1 MLRVSCI
8 NSGVEMA
15 SNSGKTSQPKGQ
27 VGTIASRSD
36 ASVQKSKK
44 PQQDLEREQNVATAG
59 DTVPIVFCKRA
70 SNAGGVWVQ
79 PPLVKQG
86 SYNFNGTF
94 LYAIS
99 QGDMLD
105 DPEIYRTWVG
115 DRIIAHIPSQTVTA
129 SHFYLSS
136 AAMAA
141 APNVCPMTG
150 GRFFCDADTAL
161 YLMLYETANGYTEY
175 YEPNE
180 TNIYWNFRYLT
191 VGEGD
196 TTNSV
201 IIFNG
206 ADLTVK
212 EIATGIDRTSNYWA
226 NYGGGVSDPATI
238 NFYTNARYSNQVIVG
253 GEAVG
258 TIAGATPSTWSGS
271 FADVGIDFYQSTYGT
286 TEPCVEIWS
295 QGTLNNQINTSNPAS
310 TGSLFGILVER
321 GASFVSDPTNFANT
335 FDFTVF
341 ADITF
346 LQVEGNLYD
355 TGISA
360 SAYPTTT
367 RQLSVFYEQGISV
380 DLYSGGLVSGSYATG
395 ASNQFVDLAMYLFTL
410 IGRAEGATTA
420 DISMP
425 IDVSNLQDI
434 AAFCTSNGTFFNGV
448 IEQSMNVIDYIS
460 KVAPYFLLS
469 FISANGQ
476 YSLQPLLPVT
486 SGNAIDVTALTP
498 AATFTEANIL
508 PGSFVKAY
516 RDADDRREINISLV
530 WRECTPFE
538 VGIQRTTTV
547 RFGTTANDAPTEQF
561 DLTDFCATQAH
572 AEIFGKYQ
580 LAKRRHST
588 HTIAFATPLITS
600 GLIPTNVIRITRQRK
615 NSAGDDR
622 TETNFYQIT
631 SISHSSDGVSTVE
644 AMSFPVD
651 ASSIAKISN
660 EIVNGTFEV
669 I

>member
-1 MLRVSCI
+1 
-8 NSGVEMA
+8 MA
-15 SNSGKTSQPKGQ
+15 SNSSKTSQPKGQ

-36 ASVQKSKK
+36 ASIQKSKK

-79 PPLVKQG
+79 PPLIKQG
-86 SYNFNGTF
+86 SYNFNGNF

-99 QGDMLD
+99 QGDMVD
-105 DPEIYRTWVG
+105 DPEIYRTWSG
-115 DRIIAHIPSQTVTA
+115 DRIISHIPSGGTVTA
-129 SHFYLSS
+129 THFYLSA

-150 GRFFCDADTAL
+150 GKFFCDGDTSY
-161 YLMLYETANGYTEY
+161 YLWRYRKASGYAEY
-175 YEPNE
+175 FEPNE
-180 TNIYWNFRYLT
+180 TNIHWNFRELT

-196 TTNSV
+196 TSNSV
-201 IIFNG
+201 ITFNG
-206 ADLTVK
+206 ADLTVL
-212 EIATGIDRTSNYWA
+212 EVATGIDRTSTYWSIA
-226 NYGGGVSDPATI
+226 FGGVGNPSTI
-238 NFYTNARYSNQVIVG
+238 NFYANARFSNQVIVG
-253 GEAVG
+253 GGTVGAV
-258 TIAGATPSTWSGS
+258 SGS
-271 FADVGIDFYQSTYGT
+271 TPTTWGPTFASSGIDFYQALFGT
-286 TEPCVEIWS
+286 TQPVVSIFSE
-295 QGTLNNQINTSNPAS
+295 GTLNNQINTSNPAS
-310 TGSLFGILVER
+310 TGTLFGVLGER
-321 GASFVSDPTNFANT
+321 GVSTVADPTSFPSS

-346 LQVEGNLYD
+346 LQIEGNLYD
-355 TGISA
+355 SGISA
-360 SAYPTTT
+360 NAYPTTT

-395 ASNQFVDLAMYLFTL
+395 ASNQFVDLAMHLFTL
-410 IGRAEGATTA
+410 IGRAEGAATA

-498 AATFTEANIL
+498 AATLTEADIL
-508 PGSFVKAY
+508 PGSFTKTY

-588 HTIAFATPLITS
+588 HTITFATPLITS
-600 GLIPTNVIRITRQRK
+600 GLIPTNLIKITRQRI
-615 NSAGDDR
+615 NSVGDNR
-622 TETNFYQIT
+622 TETDVYQIT

-644 AMSFPVD
+644 AMYFPVD
-651 ASSIAKISN
+651 GSNIAEISD

>member
-1 MLRVSCI
+1 
-8 NSGVEMA
+8 MA
-15 SNSGKTSQPKGQ
+15 SNSSKTSQPKGQ

-36 ASVQKSKK
+36 ASIEKSKK
-44 PQQDLEREQNVATAG
+44 PQQNLEREQNVGTAG

-70 SNAGGVWVQ
+70 SNAGGAWVQ
-79 PPLVKQG
+79 PPLIKQG
-86 SYNFNGTF
+86 SYNFNGMF

-99 QGDMLD
+99 QGDMVD
-105 DPEIYRTWVG
+105 DPEIYRTWSG
-115 DRIIAHIPSQTVTA
+115 DRIISHIPSGGTVTA
-129 SHFYLSS
+129 THFYLSS
-136 AAMAA
+136 TAMAA

-150 GRFFCDADTAL
+150 GKFFCDADTAY
-161 YLMLYETANGYTEY
+161 YLQFYEKVGGYVVY

-180 TNIYWNFRYLT
+180 TNIYANFRELT

-201 IIFNG
+201 IVFNG
-206 ADLTVK
+206 ADLTVL
-212 EIATGIDRTSNYWA
+212 EVATGIDRTSEYWTVNYSGA
-226 NYGGGVSDPATI
+226 DPASV
-238 NFYTNARYSNQVIVG
+238 NFYTNAVFSGQTITG
-253 GEAVG
+253 GYAVG
-258 TIAGATPSTWSGS
+258 TTRGSAVTSWNAPLGLSGL
-271 FADVGIDFYQSTYGT
+271 DFYQSFYGT
-286 TEPCVEIWS
+286 TEPVVEIHGP
-295 QGTLNNQINTSNPAS
+295 GTLNSQINTSNPAS
-310 TGSLFGILVER
+310 TGTLFGILEER
-321 GASFVSDPTNFANT
+321 GASTVADPTSFSSS

-346 LQVEGNLYD
+346 LQIEGNLYD
-355 TGISA
+355 SAPSA

-410 IGRAEGATTA
+410 IGRAEGAATA

-434 AAFCTSNGTFFNGV
+434 AAFCTSNSTFFNGV

-476 YSLQPLLPVT
+476 YSIQPLLPVT

-508 PGSFVKAY
+508 PGSFVKSY

-588 HTIAFATPLITS
+588 HTISFATPLITS
-600 GLIPTNVIRITRQRK
+600 GLIPTNVIRVTRQRK

-622 TETNFYQIT
+622 TETDFYQIT
-631 SISHSSDGVSTVE
+631 SIRHSSDGMSTVE

>member
-1 MLRVSCI
+1 MGRGRLRLI
-8 NSGVEMA
+8 
-15 SNSGKTSQPKGQ
+15 TSQPKGQ
-27 VGTIASRSD
+27 TGTQASRSD
-36 ASVQKSKK
+36 ASVEKSKK
-44 PQQDLEREQNVATAG
+44 PQQNLGRAQNVATAG
-59 DTVPIVFCKRA
+59 DTVPIVFAKRA
-70 SNAGGVWVQ
+70 NDAGGVWVQ

-86 SYNFNGTF
+86 SYNFTGTF

-99 QGDMLD
+99 QGDMVD

-115 DRIIAHIPSQTVTA
+115 ERIISDIPGQSTVTA
-129 SHFYLSS
+129 THYYSS
-136 AAMAA
+136 ASAMAA
-141 APNVCPMTG
+141 APNACPITSYK
-150 GRFFCDADTAL
+150 FFCDPDSAY
-161 YLMLYETANGYTEY
+161 YLMMYKTPNGYTEY
-175 YEPNE
+175 HEPNE
-180 TNIYWNFRYLT
+180 TNIYGLWNQLT

-201 IIFNG
+201 IVFNG
-206 ADLTVK
+206 ADLTIREV
-212 EIATGIDRTSNYWA
+212 ETGIDRTSLYWA
-226 NYGGGVSDPATI
+226 NFGGGVSDPSTI
-238 NFYTNARYSNQVIVG
+238 NSYVNATFSSPGVISG
-253 GEAVG
+253 GNAVG
-258 TIAGATPSTWSGS
+258 TKFINSTWTPPLSSIG
-271 FADVGIDFYQSTYGT
+271 DDFYQVFYGT
-286 TEPCVEIWS
+286 TNPVVEIYDS
-295 QGTLNNQINTSNPAS
+295 GTENKQINPSKAAS
-310 TGSLFGILVER
+310 TGSLFGELWER
-321 GASFVSDPTNFANT
+321 GASTVADPTSFPST
-335 FDFTVF
+335 YDFSVF

-346 LQVEGNLYD
+346 LQIEGNIYD
-355 TGISA
+355 SGISA
-360 SAYPTTT
+360 SKYPTTT
-367 RQLSVFYEQGISV
+367 RQVSVFYEQGISV
-380 DLYSGGLVSGSYATG
+380 DLYSAGLVGGVYTTG
-395 ASNQFVDLAMYLFTL
+395 ASNQFVDLAMHLFTL
-410 IGRAEGATTA
+410 IGRAQGAATA
-420 DISMP
+420 DIAMP

-448 IEQSMNVIDYIS
+448 VEQSMNVIDYIS

-508 PGSFVKAY
+508 PGSFVKTY
-516 RDADDRREINISLV
+516 RDSDDRKEINISLV
-530 WRECTPFE
+530 YRECTPFE

-547 RFGTTANDAPTEQF
+547 RFGTTANDAPAEQF

-580 LAKRRHST
+580 LAVRRHST
-588 HTIAFATPLITS
+588 HTISFQTPLITS
-600 GLIPTNVIRITRQRK
+600 GLIPTNIIRITRQRK

-631 SISHSSDGVSTVE
+631 SIRHTSDGVSTVE
-644 AMSFPVD
+644 AMFFPVN

>member
-1 MLRVSCI
+1 
-8 NSGVEMA
+8 MA
-15 SNSGKTSQPKGQ
+15 SNSSKTSQPKGQ

-36 ASVQKSKK
+36 ASIDKSKK
-44 PQQDLEREQNVATAG
+44 PQQDLERGQNVATAG

-70 SNAGGVWVQ
+70 NNAGGVWVQ

-86 SYNFNGTF
+86 TYNFNGTF
-94 LYAIS
+94 LYAIT
-99 QGDMLD
+99 QGDMVD

-115 DRIIAHIPSQTVTA
+115 DRIISHIPSQGTVTA
-129 SHFYLSS
+129 THFYKTS

-150 GRFFCDADTAL
+150 GKFFCDADTAY
-161 YLMLYETANGYTEY
+161 YLWRYEKAGGYTEY
-175 YEPNE
+175 YEPDE
-180 TNIYWNFRYLT
+180 TNVFSNFRYLT

-196 TTNSV
+196 TSNSV

-206 ADLTVK
+206 NDLAVT
-212 EIATGIDRTSNYWA
+212 EIATGVDRTAGYWA
-226 NYGGGVSDPATI
+226 RYAGGISDPSTI
-238 NFYTNARYSNQVIVG
+238 NFYANARYSGGILVG
-253 GEAVG
+253 GYSPG
-258 TIAGATPSTWSGS
+258 YQAGNSPTSWTAP
-271 FADVGIDFYQSTYGT
+271 FAELGIDFFDDLCGT
-286 TEPCVEIWS
+286 TNPVVS
-295 QGTLNNQINTSNPAS
+295 VFSTGTLNNQINTSNAAS
-310 TGSLFGILVER
+310 TGSLFGVLTER
-321 GASFVSDPTNFANT
+321 GISTVSDPTSFPSGH
-335 FDFTVF
+335 DFTVF

-346 LQVEGNLYD
+346 LQIEGNLYD
-355 TGISA
+355 DGISA
-360 SAYPTTT
+360 SSYPTTT

-380 DLYSGGLVSGSYATG
+380 DLYSGGLSGGAYATG
-395 ASNQFVDLAMYLFTL
+395 ASNQFVDIAMHLFTL
-410 IGRAEGATTA
+410 IGRAAGATTA

-425 IDVSNLQDI
+425 IDTSNLQAI

-460 KVAPYFLLS
+460 KTAPYFLLS

-486 SGNAIDVTALTP
+486 SGNAIKLTALTP
-498 AATFTEANIL
+498 AATFTEAEIL
-508 PGSFVKAY
+508 PGSFSKSY

-538 VGIQRTTTV
+538 VGIQRTTTI
-547 RFGTTANDAPTEQF
+547 RFGTTDNSAETEQF

-588 HTIAFATPLITS
+588 HTITFETALITS
-600 GLIPTNVIRITRQRK
+600 GLIPTDVIKITRQRT

-622 TETNFYQIT
+622 AETDWYQIT
-631 SISHSSDGVSTVE
+631 SIEHSTEGVSTIE
-644 AMSFPVD
+644 AMYFPVD
-651 ASSIAKISN
+651 TNDIAEISD
-660 EIVNGTFEV
+660 EIENGTFEV
-669 I
+669 L

>member
-1 MLRVSCI
+1 
-8 NSGVEMA
+8 
-15 SNSGKTSQPKGQ
+15 
-27 VGTIASRSD
+27 
-36 ASVQKSKK
+36 
-44 PQQDLEREQNVATAG
+44 
-59 DTVPIVFCKRA
+59 
-70 SNAGGVWVQ
+70 
-79 PPLVKQG
+79 
-86 SYNFNGTF
+86 
-94 LYAIS
+94 
-99 QGDMLD
+99 
-105 DPEIYRTWVG
+105 
-115 DRIIAHIPSQTVTA
+115 
-129 SHFYLSS
+129 
-136 AAMAA
+136 
-141 APNVCPMTG
+141 
-150 GRFFCDADTAL
+150 
-161 YLMLYETANGYTEY
+161 
-175 YEPNE
+175 
-180 TNIYWNFRYLT
+180 
-191 VGEGD
+191 
-196 TTNSV
+196 
-201 IIFNG
+201 
-206 ADLTVK
+206 
-212 EIATGIDRTSNYWA
+212 
-226 NYGGGVSDPATI
+226 
-238 NFYTNARYSNQVIVG
+238 
-253 GEAVG
+253 
-258 TIAGATPSTWSGS
+258 
-271 FADVGIDFYQSTYGT
+271 
-286 TEPCVEIWS
+286 
-295 QGTLNNQINTSNPAS
+295 
-310 TGSLFGILVER
+310 
-321 GASFVSDPTNFANT
+321 
-335 FDFTVF
+335 
-341 ADITF
+341 
-346 LQVEGNLYD
+346 
-355 TGISA
+355 
-360 SAYPTTT
+360 
-367 RQLSVFYEQGISV
+367 VFYEQGISV

-395 ASNQFVDLAMYLFTL
+395 ASNQFVDLAMHLFTL

-425 IDVSNLQDI
+425 IDVTNLQDI

-508 PGSFVKAY
+508 PGSFVKSY

-588 HTIAFATPLITS
+588 HTITFATPLITS

-631 SISHSSDGVSTVE
+631 SIRHSSDGVSTVE
-644 AMSFPVD
+644 AMYFPVD

>member
-1 MLRVSCI
+1 
-8 NSGVEMA
+8 MA
-15 SNSGKTSQPKGQ
+15 SNTSKTSQPKGQ

-44 PQQDLEREQNVATAG
+44 PQQDLERAQNVATAG

-79 PPLVKQG
+79 PPLIKQG

-99 QGDMLD
+99 QGDMVD

-129 SHFYLSS
+129 THFYLSS

-161 YLMLYETANGYTEY
+161 YLLSYEKASGYAEY
-175 YEPNE
+175 LEPNE

-201 IIFNG
+201 IVFNG

-212 EIATGIDRTSNYWA
+212 EVATGIDRTSTYWA
-226 NYGGGVSDPATI
+226 NFSGGVSNPATI
-238 NFYTNARYSNQVIVG
+238 NFYANARYSGQSIVG

-258 TIAGATPSTWSGS
+258 HTFGSTPTTWSGS
-271 FADVGIDFYQSTYGT
+271 FADFGIDYYQSTFGT
-286 TEPCVEIWS
+286 TEPCVKIFS

-310 TGSLFGILVER
+310 TGSLFGVLVER
-321 GASFVSDPTNFANT
+321 GASTVSNPASFANT

-360 SAYPTTT
+360 SKYPTTT

-380 DLYSGGLVSGSYATG
+380 DLYSGGLVSGAYATG
-395 ASNQFVDLAMYLFTL
+395 ASNQFVDLAMHLFTL
-410 IGRAEGATTA
+410 IGRAAGAATA

-448 IEQSMNVIDYIS
+448 VEQSMNVIDYIS
-460 KVAPYFLLS
+460 KVSPYFLLS
-469 FISANGQ
+469 FISANGR
-476 YSLQPLLPVT
+476 YSFRTLLPAT
-486 SGNAIDVTALTP
+486 SGNAIDTTALTP
-498 AATFTEANIL
+498 AATFSESNIL
-508 PGSFVKAY
+508 PGSFSKTYKEAE
-516 RDADDRREINISLV
+516 DRREINISLV

-538 VGIQRTTTV
+538 VGIQRTTSV
-547 RFGTTANDAPTEQF
+547 RFSTTGNDAATEQF
-561 DLTDFCATQAH
+561 DLTDFCSTQAH

-580 LAKRRHST
+580 LALRRHST
-588 HTIAFATPLITS
+588 HSIVFETPLVLS
-600 GLIPTNVIRITRQRK
+600 GLTVTDVIKVQRQRV
-615 NSAGDDR
+615 NSVGDNRAESDH
-622 TETNFYQIT
+622 YQVT
-631 SISHSSDGVSTVE
+631 SVNHDPSGVTKINAVHFPFNASNIS
-644 AMSFPVD
+644 
-651 ASSIAKISN
+651 KISN
-660 EIVNGTFEV
+660 EVVNGSFVV